1 MVGRWRHRPRVAD
14 DLHLRLRRICTKPL
28 DFRLEEGIKPW
39 LADSSENDRSSI
51 CRSFPSSGQH
61 DLIAKIAAEILDL
74 VENVFQ
80 LRALSLLLL
89 LPPVA
94 QSGALLQPV
103 VEEPVGLADGVRQVR
118 DRCIDDRVVWNKR
131 KKV

>member
-1 MVGRWRHRPRVAD
+1 MVGCWRHRPRVAD

-28 DFRLEEGIKPW
+28 DFRLEEGIKPG

-51 CRSFPSSGQH
+51 CRSFLSSSKH

-80 LRALSLLLL
+80 LRAVSLLLL
-89 LPPVA
+89 FPPIA
-94 QSGALLQPV
+94 QSGALLQPIA
-103 VEEPVGLADGVRQVR
+103 EEPAGFPDRVRQVR
-118 DRCIDDRVVWNKR
+118 DGRIYNG
-131 KKV
+131 